1 MATHRKVIENSEA
14 NQDPSIRTEGK
25 PKISD
30 GYHCYYC
37 KEQFENEEEVKE
49 HKCKESYY
57 DIIKGRQQ
65 CLDE

>member
-1 MATHRKVIENSEA
+1 MVTHQKFIKKI
-14 NQDPSIRTEGK
+14 QDTTDKTEEDA
-25 PKISD
+25 KISD

-37 KEQFENEEEVKE
+37 KEQFENEDEVKE